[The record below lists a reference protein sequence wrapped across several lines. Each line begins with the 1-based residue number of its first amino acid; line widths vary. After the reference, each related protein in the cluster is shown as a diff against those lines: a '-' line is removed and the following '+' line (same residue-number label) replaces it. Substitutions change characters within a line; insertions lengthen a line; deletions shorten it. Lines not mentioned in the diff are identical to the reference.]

1 MCIFF
6 GQRKVLTEG
15 TGAGMQRSRLRVIFR
30 IFSAYSASS
39 AVKDFDVGGAMEE
52 SMAIR
57 DTHEVIIV
65 GGGPAGLAAGLY
77 CQRAALKTILF
88 EKGPPGGMIAISKE
102 VENYPGV
109 EGITGFDLAERM
121 LHHAQSFGLR
131 IVQEEVVEVI
141 AGAGHHSVRLA
152 NGDRH
157 EAVALILGV
166 GGTARKLGV
175 PGESEYLGRGVS
187 YCGTCD
193 GFFFRDRTVAVVGGG
208 DTAVEEALHLSRL
221 ARKTYVVH
229 RGSTLKAARLLQDR
243 LLSDPGIEVLGN
255 TLVKEIKGDGKS
267 VHAVLLEN
275 GETGEKKELRVD
287 GVFIFIGY
295 APNSSLV
302 PFEVRTDEQG
312 YVMTDEKCETSVP
325 GIFAVGDLRRKF
337 ANQIVIAA
345 ADGSIA
351 ALAASH
357 YVEMQKAGVLPSDP
371 RFRIG
376 SGKG

>member
-1 MCIFF
+1 MLL
-6 GQRKVLTEG
+6 KE
-15 TGAGMQRSRLRVIFR
+15 A
-30 IFSAYSASS
+30 
-39 AVKDFDVGGAMEE
+39 
-52 SMAIR
+52 
-57 DTHEVIIV
+57 HEVIIV

-77 CQRAALKTILF
+77 CQRAALKTVLF
-88 EKGPPGGMIAISKE
+88 EKGLLGGQIAISKE

-109 EGITGFDLAERM
+109 EGITGFDLAEKM
-121 LHHAQSFGLR
+121 LHHAQAFGLR
-131 IVQEEVVEVI
+131 IVQEEVVEVT
-141 AGAGHHSVRLA
+141 AGQGLHTVRLA

-157 EAVALILGV
+157 EAGALILGV
-166 GGTARKLGV
+166 GGTVRKLGV
-175 PGESEYLGRGVS
+175 PGETEYLGSGVS

-193 GFFFRDRTVAVVGGG
+193 GFFFKDRTVVVVGGG

-221 ARKTYVVH
+221 AKKTLLVH
-229 RGSTLKAARLLQDR
+229 RRGTLRAARLLQER
-243 LLSDPGIEVLGN
+243 LLADPGIEVLGN
-255 TLVKEIKGDGKS
+255 TLVREIKGKDGS
-267 VHAVLLEN
+267 VHAVSVEN
-275 GETGEKKELRVD
+275 GETGETRDIPTD

-302 PFEVRTDEQG
+302 PFEVRTNEEG

-325 GIFAVGDLRRKF
+325 GIFAVGDLRSQF

-357 YVEMQKAGVLPSDP
+357 YLEMRKAGALLSDP
-371 RFRIG
+371 RLRTG